1 MIDPITAVET
11 FLANG
16 QVIQTRLRERAT
28 DEVLD
33 LLPMQQPA
41 IPDVSLT
48 DIVAALVMLERRGV
62 VRRVSEKVC
71 AQDSTEYVVTWCR
84 A

>member
-1 MIDPITAVET
+1 MTDPIIAVET
-11 FLANG
+11 FLASG

-33 LLPMQQPA
+33 LLPVQQPA

-48 DIVAALVMLERRGV
+48 DIVAALVMLERRDV
-62 VRRVSEKVC
+62 VRRESEKVC
-71 AQDSTEYVVTWCR
+71 AQDSTEYVVTWGR